1 MYTPK
6 KMEHSP
12 MSLSRRA
19 FQSTLFVFAFAL
31 ITTTSAC
38 VTKGT
43 YDKKVAELETLRA
56 DHDRAAADREKT
68 LMEQIDRLR
77 TQASEA
83 DKQIN
88 ALSAELAELRKKIDE
103 STALAEAVDW

>member
-1 MYTPK
+1 
-6 KMEHSP
+6 

-19 FQSTLFVFAFAL
+19 YQSTLLVFAFTL

-56 DHDRAAADREKT
+56 DHDHAASDRERDLKA
-68 LMEQIDRLR
+68 QIDRLQ
-77 TQASEA
+77 TQASVA
-83 DKQIN
+83 NQQVS
-88 ALSAELAELRKKIDE
+88 ALAAELAELRKRIDE
-103 STALAEAVDW
+103 TTALAEAVDW

>member
-1 MYTPK
+1 
-6 KMEHSP
+6 
-12 MSLSRRA
+12 MSLVRSA
-19 FQSTLFVFAFAL
+19 FQSTLLVFAFTL

-56 DHDRAAADREKT
+56 DHDHAAAEREKD
-68 LMEQIDRLR
+68 LKAQIDRLQ
-77 TQASEA
+77 TQVSEA

-88 ALSAELAELRKKIDE
+88 ALTAELAELRKRIDE
-103 STALAEAVDW
+103 TTALAEAVDW